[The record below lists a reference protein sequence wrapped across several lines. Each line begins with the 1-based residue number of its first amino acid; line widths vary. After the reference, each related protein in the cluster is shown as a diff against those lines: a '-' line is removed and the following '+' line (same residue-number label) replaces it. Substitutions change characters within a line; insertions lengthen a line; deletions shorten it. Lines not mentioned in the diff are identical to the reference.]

1 MQFFLFLLQAPN
13 ALLPKSQIWEM
24 TVNSEAT
31 PAAQMPE
38 PRKSLADGLDIDE
51 LGSIQHCLA
60 AISSASVPLSTQGN
74 VESEK

>member
-1 MQFFLFLLQAPN
+1 
-13 ALLPKSQIWEM
+13 M